1 MGSYVLYGDGVRPQM
16 SAGRSKRP
24 SSDAPVLKSKGVL
37 KAGSRFTVAPAIFG
51 SPAQILAELKARKH
65 HAETG
70 HWPDCQPMY
79 PGGFCEC

>member
-1 MGSYVLYGDGVRPQM
+1 MGSYVLCGDGIRPQM
-16 SAGRSKRP
+16 SAGRSK
-24 SSDAPVLKSKGVL
+24 PVLKSKGIL
-37 KAGSRFTVAPAIFG
+37 KAGSRFTVAPVIFG
-51 SPAQILAELKARKH
+51 SPAQVIRELKARKH